1 MVTSKFSVTGVY
13 TGDWNDGKPHGS
25 GTLTIHETNDRW
37 DYGDTLWSGSWSNGL
52 IEGYGQWR
60 SAVDGAYDGNF
71 SGGLKSGY
79 GKMWFSDGT
88 VYEGQWSRGDFSG

>member
-1 MVTSKFSVTGVY
+1 MFCGEKKGARTERKQR
-13 TGDWNDGKPHGS
+13 N
-25 GTLTIHETNDRW
+25 
-37 DYGDTLWSGSWSNGL
+37 NGL

-71 SGGLKSGY
+71 SKGLKSGK

-88 VYEGQWSRGDFSG
+88 VYDGQWSGGNFVG

>member
-1 MVTSKFSVTGVY
+1 MVTSKFSVSGTY
-13 TGDWNDGKPHGS
+13 TGDWKDGKPNGK
-25 GTLTIHETNDRW
+25 GTLTITQTDERW
-37 DYGDTLWSGSWSNGL
+37 DYGDTLWSADWVNGL

-71 SGGLKSGY
+71 SKGLKSGY

-88 VYEGQWSRGDFSG
+88 VYDGQWSKGDFVG